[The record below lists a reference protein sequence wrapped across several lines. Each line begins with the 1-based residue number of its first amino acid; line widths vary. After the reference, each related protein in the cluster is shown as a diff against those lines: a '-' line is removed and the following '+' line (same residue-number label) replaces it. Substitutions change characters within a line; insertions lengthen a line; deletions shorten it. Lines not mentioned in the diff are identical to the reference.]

1 MVRDSNEKVIESIGE
16 KRTLLN
22 KILRVEVIWI
32 GHILRTNCL
41 LHGAIEGQM
50 TEVKG
55 VGTRRTQPWKI

>member
-41 LHGAIEGQM
+41 LYDATEKHM
-50 TEVKG
+50 TEVKE
-55 VGTRRTQPWKI
+55 VERIRT